1 MRSGSDAN
9 RGALQ
14 VTTVP
19 VPSPPSGEQVGP
31 RPQAYA
37 YYAFPFLGARLPAGL
52 EGGGRGGVGEKS
64 STNESFPIVKPH
76 CLGKTIYPIY
86 IYK

>member
-52 EGGGRGGVGEKS
+52 EGGGRGGVGEKCPEAHEGATYHCYMAE
-64 STNESFPIVKPH
+64 TNTT
-76 CLGKTIYPIY
+76 L
-86 IYK
+86 